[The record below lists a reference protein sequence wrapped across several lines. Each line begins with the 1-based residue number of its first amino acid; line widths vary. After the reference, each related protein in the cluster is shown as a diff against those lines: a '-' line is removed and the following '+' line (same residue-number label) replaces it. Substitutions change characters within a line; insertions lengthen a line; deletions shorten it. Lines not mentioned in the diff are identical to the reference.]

1 MVIRPAPH
9 PTLEQIPSGGA
20 FPKRPTEFVH
30 RLHWDD
36 RLELESIVDLAHR
49 MPQSVIHD
57 TAAQALLVPQGG
69 PPKGILDRPGDVIRN
84 LSDNNSWLTLLNVE
98 DDPTYAEM
106 MNTALDQVEAGMCE
120 RQGEMRQ
127 RSAFI
132 FASSPNS
139 VTPAHFDIEHSLLM
153 QVSGSKTVSI
163 GRFESEAAHR
173 HEIDRY
179 WDGSHGRVE
188 SMPEELVS
196 CHLEPGI
203 GVYIPPLVPHWVH
216 NDPAVSISVT
226 FTYFTAAT
234 LRENRIEHLN
244 SRLRRFHLNP
254 RPPGQSVPADVAK
267 TAAIETWRIARN
279 LRSRITGCATRGGAA
294 ETAEQPESGR

>member
-1 MVIRPAPH
+1 LVLHPAGH
-9 PTLEQIPSGGA
+9 PTLEQIPFGEA

-30 RLHWDD
+30 RLHRDD

-49 MPQSVIHD
+49 LSQSVIYD
-57 TAAQALLVPQGG
+57 TAAQALLVPRGG
-69 PPKGILDRPGDVIRN
+69 PPKGVLDRPGDVIRN
-84 LSDNNSWLTLLNVE
+84 LSDNNSWLTLLNIE

-120 RQGEMRQ
+120 RQGEMRD
-127 RSAFI
+127 RAAFI

-139 VTPAHFDIEHSLLM
+139 ITPAHFDIEHSLLM
-153 QVSGSKTVSI
+153 QVIGSKTVSI
-163 GRFESEAAHR
+163 GRFESEAAYR
-173 HEIDRY
+173 YEIDRY
-179 WDGSHGRVE
+179 WDGSHGRIE
-188 SMPEELVS
+188 SMPQELAS
-196 CHLEPGI
+196 YHLEPGT

-216 NDPAVSISVT
+216 NDPAVSVSVT
-226 FTYFTAAT
+226 LTYFTAAT

-267 TAAIETWRIARN
+267 TAAIGTWRIAMN
-279 LRSRITGCATRGGAA
+279 LRSGIAGCATRRGVAG
-294 ETAEQPESGR
+294 TAERPESGR